1 MRNLIEVIGAMR
13 EFVKSE
19 RDSELY
25 MHLSVVDVFDWE
37 NSSLRRDRKCLG
49 GLGKI
54 IYDGKG
60 TLGWAN
66 LGKLDITGID
76 ELNNRKRETI
86 PSKNPLI
93 DRASDEELDN
103 YFSMISDIFSYS
115 DKKELSEG
123 QLLKSYKNRLD
134 LSKRFI
140 VQHEV
145 RTYFSCSSF
154 GGIGYSLKNTTAF
167 YGAESASGTNNQ
179 IGKYNLII
187 SPFTNSLSGD
197 RGGDLNSLCDVGS
210 SRSPKSILLSQ
221 LAFGKLLY
229 LFLEALLC
237 DVNRCNVQADIDWK
251 SLNLSRKLSIEENS
265 PKNETIT
272 GTIDEEGVKREP
284 SDLVKSGKVVN
295 VINNIGSPQFPRKTG
310 SAYRKDFA
318 SMAAIRPSKIY
329 VKPTG
334 NKTPI
339 NISEESIYI
348 SDWLNLEQGISWRS
362 LNFSAMGMT
371 PIGICQISSNLLD
384 VLKNIKQVFS
394 DVEYVIDGSIR
405 TGSTELEIDDSIKLR
420 FIRFF

>member
-37 NSSLRRDRKCLG
+37 NSSLKRDRKCLG

-54 IYDGKG
+54 IYDSRG

-66 LGKLDITGID
+66 LGKLDIAGID
-76 ELNNRKRETI
+76 ELNNRKTETI

-93 DRASDEELDN
+93 DRASDEELEN
-103 YFSMISDIFSYS
+103 YFSIISDIFSYS
-115 DKKELSEG
+115 DKKELSES
-123 QLLKSYKNRLD
+123 QLLKSYKNRFD

-140 VQHEV
+140 IQREV

-167 YGAESASGTNNQ
+167 YGVESVSGTNNQ

-197 RGGDLNSLCDVGS
+197 GRGDLNSLCDMGS

-229 LFLEALLC
+229 LFW
-237 DVNRCNVQADIDWK
+237 RH
-251 SLNLSRKLSIEENS
+251 
-265 PKNETIT
+265 
-272 GTIDEEGVKREP
+272 
-284 SDLVKSGKVVN
+284 
-295 VINNIGSPQFPRKTG
+295 
-310 SAYRKDFA
+310 Y
-318 SMAAIRPSKIY
+318 Y
-329 VKPTG
+329 V
-334 NKTPI
+334 
-339 NISEESIYI
+339 
-348 SDWLNLEQGISWRS
+348 
-362 LNFSAMGMT
+362 M
-371 PIGICQISSNLLD
+371 
-384 VLKNIKQVFS
+384 
-394 DVEYVIDGSIR
+394 
-405 TGSTELEIDDSIKLR
+405 
-420 FIRFF
+420 